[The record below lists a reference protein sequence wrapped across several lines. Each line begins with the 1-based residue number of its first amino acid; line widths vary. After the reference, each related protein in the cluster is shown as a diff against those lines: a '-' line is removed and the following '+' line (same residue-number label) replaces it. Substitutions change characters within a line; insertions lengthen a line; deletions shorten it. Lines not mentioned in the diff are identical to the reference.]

1 MRAGRLSFDPDEPAH
16 LVFRI
21 DEVRAPW
28 VKRVLFTTVFF
39 VVALVTEGGMGGPLA
54 GSRFRVVSIDSDR
67 VLSRYRDKL
76 RWDGEVSVGQ
86 ILRQDLSEMSAGEF
100 AERWVYSSKRSV
112 SVRRRPPGPMSE
124 EPPVDS
130 GAGSAGALGPM
141 SEESS
146 SGSGSAGALGL
157 MSEESS
163 SGSADASSGRS
174 AHKLISGELLE
185 DFVRVCRVPAVA
197 AALVGADG
205 SVDAE
210 VAGTRRRG
218 FDEPVRASDRW
229 HIGSCA
235 KTFTAV
241 LWARLV
247 EAGDAEWDMP
257 IPAAFADLDDLHPG
271 WTGVTVDDALQCR
284 AGFASNIG
292 RTRMEPAWLDARP
305 LAWQRTDAARQAL
318 QAPPRRPG
326 RFAYSN
332 LSYIV
337 VGAAIDRLA
346 GAAYERALADRVLKP
361 LGIKSAGFGAPPEI
375 WGHPARLRLGVAGL
389 FRGRPADP
397 AEPKSDNPAVYAS
410 AGTLHLTVEDWAAF
424 CRIFLIGGGDLLR
437 PDTIEHLLAQP
448 PGRGTRMSM
457 GWIKPPY
464 LRGTSYSMQGSNTMW
479 AAAALLDH
487 DRERAALVV
496 ANDGRRRALDQTLQ
510 FATHLFD

>member
-21 DEVRAPW
+21 DEVRAPG
-28 VKRVLFTTVFF
+28 VKRVLFKIVFF
-39 VVALVTEGGMGGPLA
+39 AVALVTEGGMGGPLA
-54 GSRFRVVSIDSDR
+54 GSRFRVVSIDSGR
-67 VLSRYRDKL
+67 ILSKYRDKL
-76 RWDGEVSVGQ
+76 IWDGVVSVGQ
-86 ILRQDLSEMSAGEF
+86 ILRQDLSELSAEEF
-100 AERWVYSSKRSV
+100 AERWVRSSKRSA
-112 SVRRRPPGPMSE
+112 PGPVSE
-124 EPPVDS
+124 ESSSDS
-130 GAGSAGALGPM
+130 GPAGALGPV

-146 SGSGSAGALGL
+146 SVGSGSAGALGPV
-157 MSEESS
+157 SEELPAD
-163 SGSADASSGRS
+163 SGAGPAGAPSGRS

-185 DFVRVCRVPAVA
+185 DFVRVCRVPAVG
-197 AALVGADG
+197 AALVHADG
-205 SVDAE
+205 SVDVEA
-210 VAGTRRRG
+210 AGTRRRG

-257 IPAAFADLDDLHPG
+257 IPAVFADLDDLHPG
-271 WTGVTVDDALQCR
+271 WAGVTVDDALQCR

-292 RTRMEPAWLDARP
+292 LSQMQPAWLDARP

-318 QAPPRRPG
+318 RESPRRPG
-326 RFAYSN
+326 RYVYSN

-346 GAAYERALADRVLKP
+346 SAAYERALADRVLKP
-361 LGIKSAGFGAPPEI
+361 LGIGSAGFGPPPEI
-375 WGHPARLRLGVAGL
+375 WGHPARLRLGAAGL

-410 AGTLHLTVEDWAAF
+410 AATLHLTLEDWAAF
-424 CRIFLIGGGDLLR
+424 CRIFLTEGGDLLA
-437 PDTIEHLLAQP
+437 PGTVEDLLAQP
-448 PGRGTRMSM
+448 PGHGTRMSM

-464 LRGTSYSMQGSNTMW
+464 LRGSSYSMQGSNTLW
-479 AAAALLDH
+479 ASAAVLDH
-487 DRERAALVV
+487 NRERAALVV
-496 ANDGRRRALDQTLQ
+496 ANDGRRRVLDQTLQ
-510 FATHLFD
+510 LATHLFD

>member
-21 DEVRAPW
+21 DEVRAPG
-28 VKRVLFTTVFF
+28 VKRVLFKIVFF
-39 VVALVTEGGMGGPLA
+39 AVALVTEGVMGGPLA

-67 VLSRYRDKL
+67 ILSKYRDKL
-76 RWDGEVSVGQ
+76 IWDGEVSVGQ
-86 ILRQDLSEMSAGEF
+86 ILRQDLSELSAGEF
-100 AERWVYSSKRSV
+100 AERWVRSSKRSA
-112 SVRRRPPGPMSE
+112 
-124 EPPVDS
+124 S
-130 GAGSAGALGPM
+130 GLV

-146 SGSGSAGALGL
+146 SDSGPAGAPGL
-157 MSEESS
+157 VSEESS
-163 SGSADASSGRS
+163 SDSGPAGAQSDRS

-185 DFVRVCRVPAVA
+185 DFVRVCRVPAVG
-197 AALVGADG
+197 AALVHADG

-271 WTGVTVDDALQCR
+271 WAGVTVDDALQCR
-284 AGFASNIG
+284 AGFAPNLGLTQMQS
-292 RTRMEPAWLDARP
+292 AWLDARP
-305 LAWQRTDAARQAL
+305 LAWQRTDAARRAL
-318 QAPPRRPG
+318 REPPRRPG
-326 RFAYSN
+326 RFRQSTDAARQALREPRRRPGRYVYSN

-346 GAAYERALADRVLKP
+346 GAAYERALADRVLEP
-361 LGIKSAGFGAPPEI
+361 LGIGSAGFGPPPEI
-375 WGHPARLRLGVAGL
+375 WGHPARVRLAAAGL

-410 AGTLHLTVEDWAAF
+410 AATLHLTLEDWAAF
-424 CRIFLIGGGDLLR
+424 CRIFLTEGGDLLA
-437 PDTIEHLLAQP
+437 PGTVEDLLAQP
-448 PGRGTRMSM
+448 PGHGTRMSM

-464 LRGTSYSMQGSNTMW
+464 LRGSSYSMQGSNTLW
-479 AAAALLDH
+479 ASAAVLDH
-487 DRERAALVV
+487 NRERAALVV
-496 ANDGRRRALDQTLQ
+496 ANDGRRRVLDQTLQ
-510 FATHLFD
+510 LATHLFD